1 MIWCLLG
8 RASDSILVLHRYINW
23 ITGESHRVQLGW
35 ARGFRMMHIY
45 DWESTRSVWTS
56 SLRRHWIRF
65 YFSLMF
71 ACAKR
76 VLKSNVRRCA
86 IWWELGTNQS
96 WTICPRAKCNLR
108 VGPSNCHL
116 TSTVRNKFPGSSWI
130 EQYLQREQMIW
141 IDWVQHVSLE
151 PEDVPSLS
159 QSLWGTLQT
168 LCSAL
173 ARVPKSWFTDA
184 SDRRWFFSSVWYAVG
199 VKRDSYENK

>member
-1 MIWCLLG
+1 MFSLWTAKRKRRFFFFFFLQVISCSLGIEQLRRKRQKITSVIWCLLG

-71 ACAKR
+71 ASAKR

-96 WTICPRAKCNLR
+96 WTKVERFALGRNAICGS
-108 VGPSNCHL
+108 GPAIVTWPAQFATNFQEAH
-116 TSTVRNKFPGSSWI
+116 
-130 EQYLQREQMIW
+130 E
-141 IDWVQHVSLE
+141 
-151 PEDVPSLS
+151 
-159 QSLWGTLQT
+159 
-168 LCSAL
+168 
-173 ARVPKSWFTDA
+173 
-184 SDRRWFFSSVWYAVG
+184 
-199 VKRDSYENK
+199 